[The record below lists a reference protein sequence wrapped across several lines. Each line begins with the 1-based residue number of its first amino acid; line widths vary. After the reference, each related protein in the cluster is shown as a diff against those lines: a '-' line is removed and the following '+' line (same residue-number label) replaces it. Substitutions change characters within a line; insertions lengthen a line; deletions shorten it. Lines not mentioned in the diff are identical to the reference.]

1 MCACVLA
8 REKERERERA
18 RERERER
25 ERKGERDRDRDRDRE
40 RETERGR
47 ERERK
52 RERELHSKSFRL
64 NFESR
69 TASHD
74 VSRTPHSNASHL
86 IRGLMSFFSVG
97 MCKGMEWLPLVG
109 SVKLQ
114 VSFAEYSTFYMAVLQ
129 KRPIVLRSLLIVAT
143 P

>member
-8 REKERERERA
+8 REKERESERK
-18 RERERER
+18 REREREKGR
-25 ERKGERDRDRDRDRE
+25 ERQRQRQRERHRE
-40 RETERGR
+40 RERER

-129 KRPIVLRSLLIVAT
+129 KRPIVLNSLLIVAT

>member
-1 MCACVLA
+1 VCACVLA
-8 REKERERERA
+8 REKERESERK
-18 RERERER
+18 REREREKGR
-25 ERKGERDRDRDRDRE
+25 ERQRQRQRERHRE
-40 RETERGR
+40 RERER

-97 MCKGMEWLPLVG
+97 MCAGMEWLPLVG